1 MESGLS
7 SLPDDEEVLHS
18 SVSVDFGESLD
29 FQQHPAVKRWPPSLR
44 WGDVRG
50 GFYHHSVLLR
60 PLSLPLMSV
69 RSHGEH

>member
-29 FQQHPAVKRWPPSLR
+29 FQQHPAE
-44 WGDVRG
+44 RG
-50 GFYHHSVLLR
+50 GL
-60 PLSLPLMSV
+60 PLSAGVMS
-69 RSHGEH
+69 EEAFTTTQCY